1 MAFFCLE
8 ETMIQAKT
16 LSKNFDKRR
25 VVHDVTFLAA
35 DGAITGLLGP
45 NGAGKTTTLRI
56 IGGVLKPDSGIVE
69 TDDEPNSRDPLIRQ
83 RRMGALLDHR
93 GIYARLTV
101 RENLEYFG
109 RLRGMTEAALQ
120 ARIPEVVTILGLES
134 IIHRQ
139 TAGFSEGE
147 RMKTALGRALL
158 HSPQNLL
165 LDEPTNGL
173 DVPTVRALRVL
184 LHRLREAGMCV
195 LFSSHVLQEVQAL
208 CDTIVILSRG
218 EIAGQGSTDDLCLK
232 AGTTSLE
239 DAFVKLT
246 CGQEIIPC

>member
-1 MAFFCLE
+1 MILADSLE
-8 ETMIQAKT
+8 K
-16 LSKNFDKRR
+16 SFDKRR
-25 VVHDVTFLAA
+25 VVNDVTFRAA

-45 NGAGKTTTLRI
+45 NGAGKTTTLRM
-56 IGGVLKPDSGIVE
+56 IGGVLTPDSGIVE
-69 TDDEPNSRDPLIRQ
+69 TDNDADSRDPLVRQ

-109 RLRGMTEAALQ
+109 RLRGMTEGALH
-120 ARIPEVVTILGLES
+120 ARIPELVTILSLES
-134 IIHRQ
+134 IIDRRA
-139 TAGFSEGE
+139 TGFSEGE

-173 DVPTVRALRVL
+173 DVPTVRALRDL
-184 LHRLREAGMCV
+184 LHRLRGAGTCV
-195 LFSSHVLQEVQAL
+195 LFSSHVLREAAAL
-208 CDTIVILSRG
+208 CDRVVILSRG
-218 EIAGQGSTDDLCLK
+218 RIAGQGSTRELCQQT
-232 AGTTSLE
+232 GTTSLE

-246 CGQEIIPC
+246 CGQETVKC